1 MIPFKINEQEVEAQE
16 GWTVLETAKQYG
28 IHIPTLCYHERSHP
42 AGPAACASWKFE
54 KGTGPRWL
62 FPACIRCKPG

>member
-28 IHIPTLCYHERSHP
+28 IHIPDPLLPRSRRP
-42 AGPAACASWKFE
+42 
-54 KGTGPRWL
+54 
-62 FPACIRCKPG
+62 